1 VPDASSMGASA
12 GAATIRTPDQRVRV
26 FVSSTLRELAA
37 ERAAAGQAIA
47 RMHLTPVMFET
58 GARPHP
64 PRDLYRAYLANSEVF
79 VGIYWQQYGWVAP
92 TEASSGLEDE
102 YRLSG
107 DLPKLVYVK
116 DATERDPR
124 LTALLADIKADD
136 GLSYKRFEDADELAD
151 LLGDD
156 LAVLLSERF
165 GAAESSEPPELRI
178 ATPPVPPTGLV
189 GREDDLAEVLAL
201 LRDPDVRLVTV
212 TGPGGIGKTRLALE
226 VTRLVGSST
235 PTGPAGVSFVD
246 LAPVRD
252 PSTWTAAVAEAH
264 GIHPEGTRR
273 VLPVLIDRLQGRP
286 LLLVLDNF
294 EQVVAAAEDLSELLA
309 ACPELTVLATSRAA
323 LHLRSEREV
332 PLSPLAIP
340 VHDEGGDENDP
351 LAAIEESASVRLL
364 VEAAR
369 RVRPSFVL
377 TAANARAVAELCR
390 RLDGIPLAVELAA
403 AQLRLLTPAEL
414 LRRLGDALDLVADTV
429 DAPARHRTLR
439 ATIDWSYG
447 LLGEDERALLARLS
461 VFSGAWTVEACEAVG
476 AADGDLD
483 ALATLSSLAA
493 QSLIRTE
500 PPDADSALRFRMLDT
515 IRAYGTERLI
525 ERGESDATVAR
536 LATYLVDVVGAV
548 RDALQGPEHRAAGER
563 LDRERD
569 EILSSIRWALRNDD
583 ARTVGRLLAPL
594 FTYWWSRGQ
603 LAMTSEVAEK
613 ASALPSAAHLEPYDS
628 ALLRGVWGMAM
639 VMTGRA
645 TEAEPLLRE
654 TLETATTLGNVRLR
668 AYALLGL
675 GWTAVN
681 RAATEANERLDEAA
695 EQFRRFGDSWGLAV
709 TLSTRGQYA
718 LLVGDHDAALRIHVD
733 ALEAASAIDN
743 DNLRAHALD
752 MLGLDAY
759 TTGDFSGALE
769 HYAAAAGLHA
779 SVLDYEGAAYC
790 LSGLAGVA
798 LAQARPQVA
807 ARLVGA
813 SEHARHVVGVGVWPG
828 MQAATDALVEA
839 VGVALGR
846 PAFADTRAQG
856 AHLRVPDALEYALA
870 ASSVDAEG
878 DPFDAFSSRLIA
890 GS

>member
-1 VPDASSMGASA
+1 MPGAST
-12 GAATIRTPDQRVRV
+12 GVATIRTPDQRVRV
-26 FVSSTLRELAA
+26 FVSSTLRELAV
-37 ERAAAGQAIA
+37 ERVAVGQAIA

-64 PRDLYRAYLANSEVF
+64 PRDLYRAYLAHSDVF

-92 TEASSGLEDE
+92 GEESSGLEDE

-107 DLPKLVYVK
+107 DMPKLIYVK
-116 DATERDPR
+116 DAAERDPR
-124 LTALLADIKADD
+124 LTALLADVKADD
-136 GLSYKRFEDADELAD
+136 GLSYKRFEDAEELAE

-165 GAAESSEPPELRI
+165 GGAESSAAPELRI
-178 ATPPVPPTGLV
+178 ATPPVPPTGIV
-189 GREDDLAEVLAL
+189 GREDDLSDVLTL
-201 LRDPDVRLVTV
+201 LRDPDVRLVTI

-226 VTRLVGSST
+226 VALLVGSST
-235 PTGPAGVSFVD
+235 PAGSAGVSFVD
-246 LAPVRD
+246 LAPVSD
-252 PSTWTAAVAEAH
+252 PSSWTAAVAEAH

-273 VLPVLIDRLQGRP
+273 VLPMLIDRLQGRR

-294 EQVVAAAEDLSELLA
+294 EQVVAAAEDLGELLA
-309 ACPELTVLATSRAA
+309 ACPDLTVLATSRAA
-323 LHLRSEREV
+323 VRLRGEREV
-332 PLSPLAIP
+332 PLSPLSIP
-340 VHDEGGDENDP
+340 VDDEIDT
-351 LAAIEESASVRLL
+351 LAAIGASASVRLL
-364 VEAAR
+364 VDAAQ
-369 RVRPSFVL
+369 RVRPSFAL

-403 AQLRLLTPAEL
+403 AQLRLLTPAAL
-414 LRRLGDALDLVADTV
+414 LDRLGDALDLAAVTV

-447 LLGEDERALLARLS
+447 LLGEDERTLLARLS
-461 VFSGAWTVEACEAVG
+461 VFSGDWTVEACEAVG

-483 ALATLSSLAA
+483 VLTTLSSLAA
-493 QSLIRTE
+493 QSLIHTE
-500 PPDADSALRFRMLDT
+500 APDVDGALRFRMLDT
-515 IRAYGTERLI
+515 IRAYGNERLV
-525 ERGESDATVAR
+525 ERGENDSTVAR
-536 LATYLVDVVGAV
+536 LAAYLVDVVGAV
-548 RDALQGPEHRAAGER
+548 RDDLQGPGHRAAGAR

-569 EILSSIRWALRNDD
+569 EILSSIRWALRSDD

-603 LAMTSEVAEK
+603 LAMTGEVAEK
-613 ASALPSAAHLEPYDS
+613 AATLPSAAHLEPYDS

-645 TEAEPLLRE
+645 REAEPLLRE
-654 TLETATTLGNVRLR
+654 TLETATALGNVRLR

-681 RAATEANERLDEAA
+681 RAASEANDRLDEAA
-695 EQFRRFGDSWGLAV
+695 GEFRRFGDSWGLAV

-718 LLVGDHDAALRIHVD
+718 LLVGDPDAALRIHAA
-733 ALEAASAIDN
+733 ALRAASAIDN

-759 TTGDFSGALE
+759 TAGDLPGARE
-769 HYAAAAGLHA
+769 HYAAAAALHA

-790 LSGLAGVA
+790 LSGLAALA
-798 LAQARPQVA
+798 LAQARPEVA

-813 SEHARHVVGVGVWPG
+813 SEHARHVVGVEVWPG
-828 MQAATDALVEA
+828 MQASTDALVEA

-846 PAFADTRAQG
+846 PAFAETRAQG
-856 AHLRVPDALEYALA
+856 AHLRVPDALDYALA
-870 ASSVDAEG
+870 ASSVEAQE
-878 DPFDAFSSRLIA
+878 DPFEAFRSRLIA
-890 GS
+890 DS

>member
-1 VPDASSMGASA
+1 MPGAST
-12 GAATIRTPDQRVRV
+12 GIATIRTPDQRVRV
-26 FVSSTLRELAA
+26 FVSSTLRELGV
-37 ERAAAGQAIA
+37 ERAAVGQAIA

-64 PRDLYRAYLANSEVF
+64 PRELYRAYLAHSEVF

-92 TEASSGLEDE
+92 GEEASGLEDE

-107 DLPKLVYVK
+107 DMPKLIYVK
-116 DATERDPR
+116 DAAERDPR
-124 LTALLADIKADD
+124 LTELLADIKADD
-136 GLSYKRFEDADELAD
+136 GLSYKRFAEAGELAD

-165 GAAESSEPPELRI
+165 GGAESSAAPELRI
-178 ATPPVPPTGLV
+178 ATPPVPPTGIV
-189 GREDDLAEVLAL
+189 GREDDLSEVLTL

-226 VTRLVGSST
+226 VARLVGSAT
-235 PTGPAGVSFVD
+235 PGPAGVSFVD
-246 LAPVRD
+246 LAPVSD

-273 VLPVLIDRLQGRP
+273 VLPMLIDRLQGRR

-294 EQVVAAAEDLSELLA
+294 EQVVAAAEDLGEMLA
-309 ACPELTVLATSRAA
+309 ACPDLTVLATSRAA
-323 LHLRSEREV
+323 VRLRGEREV
-332 PLSPLAIP
+332 PLSPLSIP
-340 VHDEGGDENDP
+340 VDDESDT
-351 LAAIEESASVRLL
+351 LAAIGESPSVRLL
-364 VEAAR
+364 VDAAR
-369 RVRPSFVL
+369 RVRPSFAL

-403 AQLRLLTPAEL
+403 AQLRLLTPAAL
-414 LRRLGDALDLVADTV
+414 LDRLGDTLDLAAVTV

-447 LLGEDERALLARLS
+447 LLGEDERTLLARLS
-461 VFSGAWTVEACEAVG
+461 VFSGAWTVEAGEAVG
-476 AADGDLD
+476 AADGDLEV
-483 ALATLSSLAA
+483 LGTLSSLAA
-493 QSLIRTE
+493 QSLIHTD
-500 PPDADSALRFRMLDT
+500 PPDADGALRFRMLDT
-515 IRAYGTERLI
+515 IRAYGNERLV
-525 ERGESDATVAR
+525 ERGENDATVAR
-536 LATYLVDVVGAV
+536 LATYLVDVVEAV
-548 RDALQGPEHRAAGER
+548 RDDLQGPGHRSAGER

-569 EILSSIRWALRNDD
+569 EILSSIRWALRSDD

-603 LAMTSEVAEK
+603 LAMTSEVAEQ
-613 ASALPSAAHLEPYDS
+613 AAALPSAAHLEPYDS

-645 TEAEPLLRE
+645 TEAEPLLRD
-654 TLETATTLGNVRLR
+654 TLGTATTLGNVRLR

-681 RAATEANERLDEAA
+681 RAASEANDRLDEAA
-695 EQFRRFGDSWGLAV
+695 EEFRRFGDSWGLAV

-718 LLVGDHDAALRIHVD
+718 LLVGDHDAALHIHAD

-759 TTGDFSGALE
+759 TAGDLSGARE
-769 HYAAAAGLHA
+769 QYAAAAALHA
-779 SVLDYEGAAYC
+779 GVLDYEGAAYC

-798 LAQARPQVA
+798 LAQARPRVA

-828 MQAATDALVEA
+828 MQASTDALVEA
-839 VGVALGR
+839 VGAVLGR
-846 PAFADTRAQG
+846 AAFADTRAQG

-870 ASSVDAEG
+870 ASSVDAPD
-878 DPFDAFSSRLIA
+878 DPFEAFSSRLIA
-890 GS
+890 DS

>member
-1 VPDASSMGASA
+1 MG
-12 GAATIRTPDQRVRV
+12 GPTIRTPDQRVRV
-26 FVSSTLRELAA
+26 FVSSTLRELAP
-37 ERAAAGQAIA
+37 ERTAAGQAIA

-92 TEASSGLEDE
+92 GEDSSGLEDE

-107 DLPKLVYVK
+107 DMPKLIYVK

-124 LTALLADIKADD
+124 LTELLADVKADD
-136 GLSYKRFEDADELAD
+136 GLSYKRFGDADELAE

-165 GAAESSEPPELRI
+165 GVAGGSAEPELRV
-178 ATPPVPPTGLV
+178 ARPPVPPTGIV
-189 GREDDLAEVLAL
+189 GREDDLSDVLTL
-201 LRDPDVRLVTV
+201 LRDPDLRLVTV

-226 VTRLVGSST
+226 VARLVGSAT
-235 PTGPAGVSFVD
+235 PVGPAGVSFVD
-246 LAPVRD
+246 LAPVSD
-252 PSTWTAAVAEAH
+252 PSMWTAAVAEAH

-273 VLPVLIDRLQGRP
+273 VLPLLIDRLQGRR

-294 EQVVAAAEDLSELLA
+294 EQVVAAAEELGELLA

-323 LHLRSEREV
+323 VHLRGEREV
-332 PLSPLAIP
+332 PLSPLSIP
-340 VHDEGGDENDP
+340 VGDESADENDA
-351 LAAIEESASVRLL
+351 LAAIRESASVRLL
-364 VEAAR
+364 VEAAQ
-369 RVRPSFVL
+369 RVRPSFAL

-403 AQLRLLTPAEL
+403 AQLRLLTPAAL
-414 LRRLGDALDLVADTV
+414 LQRLGDALDLAAVAV

-447 LLGEDERALLARLS
+447 LLGEDERTLLARLS

-476 AADGDLD
+476 AVDGDLD

-493 QSLIRTE
+493 QSLIHTE
-500 PPDADSALRFRMLDT
+500 PPDAGDALRFRMLDT
-515 IRAYGTERLI
+515 IRAYGTERLV
-525 ERGESDATVAR
+525 ERGETDATAAR
-536 LATYLVDVVGAV
+536 LATYLVGVVGTV
-548 RDALQGPEHRAAGER
+548 RDDLQGPRHRAAGER

-569 EILSSIRWALRNDD
+569 EILSAVRWALSNDD
-583 ARTVGRLLAPL
+583 ARTVGLLLAPL

-603 LAMTSEVAEK
+603 LAMTSEVAGK
-613 ASALPSAAHLEPYDS
+613 AATLPSAAHLEPYDS

-645 TEAEPLLRE
+645 GEAEPLLRE

-681 RAATEANERLDEAA
+681 RAAAEANERLDEAA
-695 EQFRRFGDSWGLAV
+695 EEFRRFGDSWGLAV

-718 LLVGDHDAALRIHVD
+718 LLVGDPDAAQRIHAD
-733 ALEAASAIDN
+733 ALGAASAIDN

-752 MLGLDAY
+752 MLGLDAC
-759 TTGDFSGALE
+759 TSGDLAGARE
-769 HYAAAAGLHA
+769 HYAAAATLHA

-798 LAQARPQVA
+798 LAQARPRVA

-813 SEHARHVVGVGVWPG
+813 SEHARHVVGVEVWPG
-828 MQAATDALVEA
+828 MRATTDALVEA
-839 VGVALGR
+839 VRVALGQ
-846 PAFADTRAQG
+846 PAFDETRAQG
-856 AHLRVPDALEYALA
+856 AHLRVPDALDYALA
-870 ASSVDAEG
+870 ASSADADE
-878 DPFDAFSSRLIA
+878 DPFDAFGSQLIA